1 MIKTELLAPA
11 GNMDKLKTAIYFG
24 ADAVYVGGKDF
35 SLRSYSDNFT
45 EDQLKE
51 AIGFVHDRGKKLYV
65 TLNIFAKNADFDKIA
80 DYAGFV
86 YSAGADAV
94 IVSDPGVFAAVR
106 KICPDLNLHFSTQ
119 ATPVNKYSAAV
130 WPENGAKRIILAREL
145 SLKEIAEIR
154 AFLPADVEVEAFCHG
169 AMCISY
175 SGRCLLS
182 DYYTGRQSNRGECV
196 QACRWKYAVRPYDSD
211 GAFCDVEQD
220 EKGTYFFNSKDLNMI
235 GHLDEMVNSGVYSF
249 KIEGR
254 MKSEYYLATVVNAY
268 RRALDALSSVGKDYK
283 KDGLFESELLKTN
296 HRAFT
301 TAYMLGDN
309 RDTVNYDDS

>member
-11 GNMDKLKTAIYFG
+11 GIMDKLKTAIYFG

-106 KICPDLNLHFSTQ
+106 KLCTDLNVHISTQ
-119 ATPVNKYSAAV
+119 ANTLNKYSAGFWA
-130 WPENGAKRIILAREL
+130 ENGAK
-145 SLKEIAEIR
+145 
-154 AFLPADVEVEAFCHG
+154 
-169 AMCISY
+169 
-175 SGRCLLS
+175 
-182 DYYTGRQSNRGECV
+182 
-196 QACRWKYAVRPYDSD
+196 
-211 GAFCDVEQD
+211 
-220 EKGTYFFNSKDLNMI
+220 
-235 GHLDEMVNSGVYSF
+235 
-249 KIEGR
+249 
-254 MKSEYYLATVVNAY
+254 
-268 RRALDALSSVGKDYK
+268 
-283 KDGLFESELLKTN
+283 
-296 HRAFT
+296 
-301 TAYMLGDN
+301 
-309 RDTVNYDDS
+309 